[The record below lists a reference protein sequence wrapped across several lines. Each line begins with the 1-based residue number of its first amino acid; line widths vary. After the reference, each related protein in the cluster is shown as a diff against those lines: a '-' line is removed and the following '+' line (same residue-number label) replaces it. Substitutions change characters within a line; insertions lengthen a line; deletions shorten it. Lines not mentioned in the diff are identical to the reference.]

1 MKRRR
6 QINMERVILFI
17 VLLVLVCV
25 IIFIIAKYNS
35 PQEEVLGEQ
44 TTSTN
49 PDIKDTTP
57 PEITLNGNS
66 NIVIALGSE
75 YTDLG
80 AKATDNIDGDI
91 SSKIETQG
99 EVNTETEG
107 EYTIKY
113 LVTDSSSNS
122 SELNRTVTVRKPLKN
137 GLPVLMYH
145 FFYDENVGTG
155 PDNNYIE
162 ISDFEEQMKYL
173 QEENFYFPTWEE
185 VEQYIDGDLELPSKS
200 VVLTFDDGDPSF
212 YDLAVPVIQ
221 KYNAKATSFVI
232 SSWYGYRAAE
242 NQPNIDYES
251 HSDDMHQAGAN
262 GKGVMLSW
270 SEDKIKED
278 LETSKNT
285 LGGSTVFCYPFG
297 QYNDRAIDIIKDCG
311 FKLAFTTKGG
321 RVYKGSS
328 KYELPRVRM
337 SKTTTLREFKNMVN

>member
-1 MKRRR
+1 MKRRKSLNLEK
-6 QINMERVILFI
+6 IILCI
-17 VLLVLVCV
+17 VLLVLVGV
-25 IIFIIAKYNS
+25 IIYIIVNNNTS
-35 PQEEVLGEQ
+35 QENLKEEQ
-44 TTSTN
+44 SASSK
-49 PDIKDTTP
+49 PEIEDITA

-66 NIVIALGSE
+66 NLVIALGSE

-91 SSKIETQG
+91 SNKIEVQGDVDTQ
-99 EVNTETEG
+99 TEG
-107 EYTIKY
+107 EYTVKY
-113 LVTDSSSNS
+113 TVKDSSENA
-122 SELNRTVTVRKPLKN
+122 SEIERKVTVRKPLKN

-162 ISDFEEQMKYL
+162 IKDFEEQMKYL

-185 VEQYIDGDLELPSKS
+185 VEQYIDGKIELPSKS

-212 YDLAVPVIQ
+212 YYLAVPIIQ
-221 KYNAKATSFVI
+221 KYNAQATSFVI
-232 SSWYGYRAAE
+232 SAWYGYRAAE

-285 LGGSTVFCYPFG
+285 LGGSTIFCYPFG
-297 QYNDRAIDIIKDCG
+297 QYNDRAINILKECG

-321 RVYKGSS
+321 RVYKGSN

>member
-1 MKRRR
+1 MKRRK
-6 QINMERVILFI
+6 QINLERVILFI
-17 VLLVLVCV
+17 VLLILVGV
-25 IIFIIAKYNS
+25 IIFIISRNNT
-35 PQEEVLGEQ
+35 PQEENVSEQ
-44 TTSTN
+44 TASTK
-49 PDIKDTTP
+49 PEIEDTTP
-57 PEITLNGNS
+57 PEITLNGS
-66 NIVIALGSE
+66 PNIVIALGNKFS
-75 YTDLG
+75 DLG

-91 SSKIETQG
+91 SSKIETQC
-99 EVNTETEG
+99 EVDTQTEG
-107 EYTIKY
+107 EYTVKY
-113 LVTDSSSNS
+113 VVTDSSSNS
-122 SELNRTVTVRKPLKN
+122 TEVSRTVTVRKPLKN

-145 FFYDENVGTG
+145 FFYDENVGSG

-173 QEENFYFPTWEE
+173 KEENFYFPTWRE
-185 VEQYIDGDLELPSKS
+185 VEQYIDGEIELPSKS
-200 VVLTFDDGDPSF
+200 IVLTFDDGDPSF
-212 YDLAVPVIQ
+212 YELAVPVIQ
-221 KYNAKATSFVI
+221 KYNAQATSFVI

-270 SEDKIKED
+270 TEDKIKED
-278 LETSKNT
+278 LERSKET

-337 SKTTTLREFKNMVN
+337 SKTTTLREFKNMVS